1 MSTIE
6 QEIISLNDAIDNL
19 KLIENFL
26 KKRKPSMKVFSET
39 KKPKNFK
46 NERRFWL
53 TVSMYSLMI
62 SSLRLSMK
70 MRINSLYK
78 EWRHSLTHQAFN
90 IWLKILFL
98 TWIIKKSKLVDY
110 LMDRSNSLFNQLIEN
125 PLFLEECQRKMKLI
139 GLK

>member
-26 KKRKPSMKVFSET
+26 KKRKPNMKIFSET

-98 TWIIKKSKLVDY
+98 T
-110 LMDRSNSLFNQLIEN
+110 
-125 PLFLEECQRKMKLI
+125 
-139 GLK
+139 